1 MSVVLIRILYLT
13 EQLMKKKNTNSSKPV
28 LLRQKAE
35 EQLEKQ
41 KSVEKPFLTARTE
54 HSRSEVDT
62 LKLLHELEVHQI
74 ELEMQNE
81 ELQLAVD
88 KAAIA
93 TTICDFA
100 PAGYFTLDR
109 DGTICG
115 LNLNGARMLN
125 KERSGLVNSNFKLF
139 ISSDTLSVYNNFF
152 QKVFETNSK
161 VSCEVKLVT
170 KGNPSIFVHLEG
182 FVFEE
187 EQKCQVTAVDITE
200 RKRAE
205 EALCESVQ
213 LFHGLFNASPD
224 AIILIDPH
232 DTIASWPII
241 DCNEAACKMNGY
253 TREEMV
259 GHSID
264 VLNETEGTKEE
275 RIAYFENL
283 RQKGTIHMETYHRHK
298 NGHIFAI
305 EVSTSI
311 VNLGGREMVL
321 GIDRDIT
328 ERKLAEEALRE
339 SEFFFRESQRAA
351 FIGSYKTDFI
361 TGFWESS
368 EVLDQ
373 IFGIDKSYSRSVQGW
388 IDIIHPDDREMMD
401 RYLREEVISKRNP
414 FNKEYRII
422 CRSDDEIRWVLGL
435 GKVDFDAEDNL
446 ISMIGTIQ
454 DITERKQAKVDLIAA
469 KEKAEESDRL
479 KSAFLANMSH
489 EIRTPLNSI
498 IGFSDLLLESDF
510 EPAVQHEFVQM
521 INESGNNLLA
531 IITDIMEISK
541 IEAGVVHVKEAI
553 LSVNQLITDIQ
564 KEYSLKAIIK
574 GIELRLDP
582 SIPKEKIV
590 MENDENR
597 LKQIL
602 VNLVGN
608 AIKFTEKGFIE
619 IGFRITADFVQFHV
633 KDTGIGIPANFHDTI
648 FERFLQVE
656 SGNTRKYGGNG
667 LGLAISKGLVELL
680 GGTIWIE
687 SEQGKGSAFYFT
699 IPIRDKQRQ
708 SVPN

>member
-1 MSVVLIRILYLT
+1 
-13 EQLMKKKNTNSSKPV
+13 
-28 LLRQKAE
+28 
-35 EQLEKQ
+35 
-41 KSVEKPFLTARTE
+41 
-54 HSRSEVDT
+54 
-62 LKLLHELEVHQI
+62 
-74 ELEMQNE
+74 
-81 ELQLAVD
+81 
-88 KAAIA
+88 
-93 TTICDFA
+93 
-100 PAGYFTLDR
+100 
-109 DGTICG
+109 
-115 LNLNGARMLN
+115 
-125 KERSGLVNSNFKLF
+125 
-139 ISSDTLSVYNNFF
+139 
-152 QKVFETNSK
+152 
-161 VSCEVKLVT
+161 
-170 KGNPSIFVHLEG
+170 
-182 FVFEE
+182 
-187 EQKCQVTAVDITE
+187 VDITGC
-200 RKRAE
+200 KRAE

-232 DTIASWPII
+232 DTIVSWPII

-264 VLNETEGTKEE
+264 MLNEFEGTKEE

-321 GIDRDIT
+321 GIDRD
-328 ERKLAEEALRE
+328 
-339 SEFFFRESQRAA
+339 S
-351 FIGSYKTDFI
+351 
-361 TGFWESS
+361 
-368 EVLDQ
+368 
-373 IFGIDKSYSRSVQGW
+373 
-388 IDIIHPDDREMMD
+388 
-401 RYLREEVISKRNP
+401 
-414 FNKEYRII
+414 
-422 CRSDDEIRWVLGL
+422 
-435 GKVDFDAEDNL
+435 
-446 ISMIGTIQ
+446 
-454 DITERKQAKVDLIAA
+454 TERKQAKVDLIAA
-469 KEKAEESDRL
+469 KEKAEESDHL
-479 KSAFLANMSH
+479 KSSFLANMSH

>member
-139 ISSDTLSVYNNFF
+139 ISSDTLSVFNNFF

-187 EQKCQVTAVDITE
+187 EQKCLVTAVDITGC
-200 RKRAE
+200 KRAE